1 MVFQWVFILDL
12 GIISLALILGTL
24 IRSQIQFFQRF
35 LIPNSLTAGFL
46 LLIFYNGVAPLWG
59 WRSPTLESMVF
70 HFLNLSFIAM
80 ILRVGK
86 GVKSDRKNVF
96 SMAVS
101 LVTQYG
107 LQSFVGT
114 FLTLILIHTL
124 FPDLFPGFGLFATL
138 GFCLGPGQAF
148 AIGKGWESMGFEG
161 LASVGLTFGAIGFL
175 LACFGGIFLINW
187 ALKKGW
193 IQSEQI
199 KGLEDSTV
207 RSGVV
212 KKGETPA
219 ALEGLGNRTTAEAI
233 DPLSFNGA
241 MVLVTYL
248 LSYLLLRG
256 LSWLLALAGPMGEE
270 LAVNLWGLMFIFS
283 AITAMG
289 VKAGLKALD
298 LEYIVDDQRLTRL
311 AGFSVDFMV
320 AASIGAISVA
330 VIAKYWF
337 PILLIALVV
346 GFITIVTHIWLSSR
360 IFQDHSFH
368 RAILI
373 YGCITGTLPTGLAL
387 LRIIDPDFE
396 TPASKDYMY
405 AAGMVFLIVIPIILT
420 ANMAA
425 YGALKGSLFQTYIL
439 LGLYA
444 FYILISF
451 VFYLILS
458 GQNRFHRP
466 ADLWLKPRDAQK
478 RRQKQEN

>member
-12 GIISLALILGTL
+12 GIISLALILGTF
-24 IRSQIQFFQRF
+24 IRSRIPFFQRF

-46 LLIFYNGVAPLWG
+46 LLLFYNWIAPLWG
-59 WRSPTLESMVF
+59 WNSPTLESMVF

-86 GVKSDRKNVF
+86 GVRSDKKNVF

-107 LQSFVGT
+107 LQSFAGT
-114 FLTLILIHTL
+114 LLTLILIHTL
-124 FPDLFPGFGLFATL
+124 FPGLFPGFGLFATL

-148 AIGKGWESMGFEG
+148 AIGKGWEAMGFEG
-161 LASVGLTFGAIGFL
+161 LASVGLTFGAMGFL

-193 IQSEQI
+193 IQPEEI
-199 KGLEDSTV
+199 KGLKDRTV

-212 KKGETPA
+212 RRGEAPA
-219 ALEGLGNRTTAEAI
+219 ALEGLANRTSADAI

-241 MVLVTYL
+241 MVLGTYL
-248 LSYLLLRG
+248 LSYLFLRV
-256 LSWLLALAGPMGEE
+256 LSWLLSLAGPMGEE

-283 AITAMG
+283 ALTAMG
-289 VKAGLKALD
+289 VKVILKALD
-298 LEYIVDDQRLTRL
+298 VEHVVDDQRLTRL

-320 AASIGAISVA
+320 AASVGAISVA
-330 VIAKYWF
+330 VIAEYWF

-346 GFITIVTHIWLSSR
+346 GFITTVTHIWLSSR

-387 LRIIDPDFE
+387 LRVIDPDFE

-420 ANMAA
+420 ANLPAF
-425 YGALKGSLFQTYIL
+425 GALAGTLGPVYL
-439 LGLYA
+439 LLALYSA
-444 FYILISF
+444 
-451 VFYLILS
+451 YLVLCLVAYLLLS
-458 GQNRFHRP
+458 GKRKMEEPSHI
-466 ADLWLKPRDAQK
+466 WLQ
-478 RRQKQEN
+478 RRQAS